1 MLFRAV
7 PPAARRA
14 FWLDAVSGLIVGLYN
29 GGTLPFI
36 PIIARQQLG
45 ASPLLISLI
54 AAAPFAGYLTMPFWV
69 RHAETGHKVRQV
81 VVFNVLARA
90 LVGFLFFAHQAPSFV
105 TLVILSQFIPGFCFA
120 AYTGLIKAI
129 YPDEWRGRLTSLVR
143 VGITFTS
150 MAAASVVGLLLAR
163 FSFNYVFPV
172 LALIGVGGT
181 LLFGLIAE
189 PEKESSPAPSSPP
202 PLAIFSLLR
211 HDKLFARFTLAF
223 FTFGFGVIMCSPV
236 ITLLQV
242 DELHITPQWVGLL
255 ATITTLFMAFFYY
268 FWGRVVDTRGP
279 IFCALAAIAGWV
291 LVFIGYT
298 FAANLYWLIPIAV
311 VSGIASSANDLAVIN
326 GVMQFGD
333 RDAVARYS
341 GVHYTL
347 LGIRGLIGPLLGGL
361 LVEIMSLRA
370 IFAFA
375 TGLIVLGFFFM
386 LSVLRGQ
393 RCREVET

>member
-14 FWLDAVSGLIVGLYN
+14 FWLDAVSGLIVGIYN

-36 PIIARQQLG
+36 PVIARQQLH
-45 ASPLLISLI
+45 ASSLMISLI

-69 RHAETGHKVRQV
+69 RAAETGSKVRQV
-81 VVFNVLARA
+81 VGFNVLARA
-90 LVGFLFFAHQAPSFV
+90 LVGLLYFTHHHAPGFV

-129 YPDEWRGRLTSLVR
+129 YPDAWRGRLTSLVR
-143 VGITFTS
+143 VGITVTA

-172 LALIGVGGT
+172 LAVIGVGGT

-189 PEKESSPAPSSPP
+189 PEKQSAATPAPP

-211 HDKLFARFTLAF
+211 QDKLFARFTLAF

-242 DELHITPQWVGLL
+242 DKFNITPQWVGMLT
-255 ATITTLFMAFFYY
+255 TITTLFAALFYY
-268 FWGRVVDTRGP
+268 FWGRVVDTKGP
-279 IFCALAAIAGWV
+279 IFCALAAIAGWL

-311 VSGIASSANDLAVIN
+311 LSGIASSANDLAVVN
-326 GVMQFGD
+326 GVMQFGEGE
-333 RDAVARYS
+333 AVARYS

-347 LGIRGLIGPLLGGL
+347 LGLRGLTGPLLGGL
-361 LVEIMSLRA
+361 LAGVMSLQA
-370 IFAFA
+370 IFALA
-375 TGLIVLGFFFM
+375 TGMIGLGFFFM
-386 LSVLRGQ
+386 LSVWRRQ
-393 RCREVET
+393 AAQA

>member
-1 MLFRAV
+1 MFFRAV

-14 FWLDAVSGLIVGLYN
+14 FWLDAVSGLIVGVFN

-36 PIIARQQLG
+36 PVIARQQLG
-45 ASPLLISLI
+45 ASPFLISLI

-69 RHAETGHKVRQV
+69 RSAETGRKVRQV

-90 LVGFLFFAHQAPSFV
+90 LIGFLFFVHRAPGFV

-129 YPDEWRGRLTSLVR
+129 YPDAWRGRLTSLVR

-150 MAAASVVGLLLAR
+150 LAAASAVGLLLAR
-163 FSFNYVFPV
+163 FAFNYVFPV

-189 PEKESSPAPSSPP
+189 PEQQVPPSPPSP

-211 HDKLFARFTLAF
+211 EDKLFARFTLAF

-242 DELHITPQWVGLL
+242 DKLHITPQWVGML
-255 ATITTLFMAFFYY
+255 AAVATVFAAGFYY

-326 GVMQFGD
+326 GVMQFGKGE
-333 RDAVARYS
+333 AVARYS

-347 LGIRGLIGPLLGGL
+347 LGIRGLTGPLLGGL
-361 LVEIMSLRA
+361 LVEIMSLQA
-370 IFAFA
+370 IFALA

-386 LSVLRGQ
+386 LSVLRAQ
-393 RCREVET
+393 PRREEIAR